1 MIFTGGRIKR
11 RSERRLRRDP
21 RLGPETS
28 EARRRKEARG
38 LLGVRW

>member
-21 RLGPETS
+21 RLGLETW
-28 EARRRKEARG
+28 EERRRKVERG